1 MTTRFAAAL
10 TATVLTF
17 TSAIA
22 RAEETPA
29 RPLHHRRPPAE
40 IDSWEPGEP
49 IPPGYHPDL
58 RARKDLIV
66 AGAVTL
72 GVFYHL
78 SVLGAFL
85 ASVRLCP
92 NFSSLGCGGASAQD
106 VKTDALLVP
115 VAGPFLQMTQT
126 TDGGGNVLNVIDGVA
141 QSAGLAALILG
152 LASPQRVL
160 IRNDSASIR
169 ARPVPILTRHT
180 AGVGLVASF

>member
-10 TATVLTF
+10 TAAVVTW

-29 RPLHHRRPPAE
+29 PPGHQRAPRVE
-40 IDSWEPGEP
+40 IDSWEPGDP

-58 RARKDLIV
+58 RARKELIV
-66 AGAVTL
+66 AGAVIL

-78 SVLGAFL
+78 SVLGALL
-85 ASVRLCP
+85 ANVRFCL
-92 NFSSLGCGGASAQD
+92 NFSSVGCGGASAQD
-106 VKTDALLVP
+106 VKAAALYVP

-126 TDGGGNVLNVIDGVA
+126 TEATGNVLNVIDGVA
-141 QSAGLAALILG
+141 QSAGLAALIIG

-160 IRNDSASIR
+160 IRNDSAAIR
-169 ARPVPILTRHT
+169 ARPVPFLTGHT
-180 AGVGLVASF
+180 AGLGLVASF